1 MKNLTVQEAN
11 SMIATKA
18 DLLLAMKIE
27 LPEMIERLSAVN
39 SAMQVLVK
47 HSAKRDF
54 AEGLEKEAKQEAQH
68 THG

>member
-11 SMIATKA
+11 ALIKTKHE
-18 DLLLAMKIE
+18 LLQAMEID

-39 SAMQVLVK
+39 GAMQVLVK
-47 HSAKRDF
+47 HSIKRDF
-54 AEGLEKEAKQEAQH
+54 AEGLGKEAKQEALR